1 MKKKFSLMLIISTT
15 LVIAMVLIIFAFST
29 QQGEGSVGISEGIVD
44 SLIQK
49 LGMKS
54 FIEGNEFLYEHRN
67 YIFRKIMHFIEYAI
81 LASLTFITLKLRK
94 LRLRHISIMTLLFV
108 AIVAAADEYYQSHIP
123 GRSPHIRDVL
133 IDTLGAFT
141 AIITILIN
149 IKLFQR
155 FKKKDEAYQ

>member
-1 MKKKFSLMLIISTT
+1 MKKKFSIMLIISTT

-29 QQGEGSVGISEGIVD
+29 QQGESSVGISEGIVD

-49 LGMKS
+49 LGIQS
-54 FIEGNEFLYEHRN
+54 YIEGNEWLNEHRN

-94 LRLRHISIMTLLFV
+94 LRLKHISIITLLFV
-108 AIVAAADEYYQSHIP
+108 GIVAAVDEYYQSHIP

-133 IDTLGAFT
+133 IDTLGAFA

-155 FKKKDEAYQ
+155 LKKKDEAYQ